1 MRVYVKSLL
10 DKWPLILAY
19 FASILAVTLLV
30 YLKSLSFELVLDYLR
45 LTWLFALGGLVL
57 SVLSEARKL
66 VLLEKGKSPL
76 GSSYLEQAYEAYLAD
91 QEAQLKETERQ
102 LRTIYEERADY
113 LKIWSHEIKTPL
125 TALTLLAQTKEEIPA
140 TEVNHQVD
148 VASYQLNLLLNY
160 ERMAD
165 FNYDLEFR
173 PVDLLALIQAVAQ
186 KNMNFF
192 IAKNIGLQIEVKPV
206 KVVTDPKWL
215 SFIVEQILI
224 NAAKYSGANKTVK
237 ISYQAGKLEVSDQG
251 IGIGASDL
259 PRIFEAGFTGANGR
273 KYGAAT
279 GMGLYIVKN
288 MAQKLNIDLKVS
300 SILDQGTVVS
310 LNFN

>member
-1 MRVYVKSLL
+1 M
-10 DKWPLILAY
+10 
-19 FASILAVTLLV
+19 
-30 YLKSLSFELVLDYLR
+30 
-45 LTWLFALGGLVL
+45 
-57 SVLSEARKL
+57 
-66 VLLEKGKSPL
+66 
-76 GSSYLEQAYEAYLAD
+76 
-91 QEAQLKETERQ
+91 
-102 LRTIYEERADY
+102 
-113 LKIWSHEIKTPL
+113 
-125 TALTLLAQTKEEIPA
+125 
-140 TEVNHQVD
+140 
-148 VASYQLNLLLNY
+148 ASYQLNLLLNY

-165 FNYDLEFR
+165 FNHDLEFR

-251 IGIGASDL
+251 IGISASDL